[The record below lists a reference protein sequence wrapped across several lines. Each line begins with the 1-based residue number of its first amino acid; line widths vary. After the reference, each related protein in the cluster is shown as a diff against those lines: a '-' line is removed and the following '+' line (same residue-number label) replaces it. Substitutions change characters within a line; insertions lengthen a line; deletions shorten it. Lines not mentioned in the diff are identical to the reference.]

1 MLASAS
7 PHGWVADSRCVVIG
21 QGSNLFLSVCVCA
34 RALNPCSKQS
44 LYNNLCY
51 ACCGDGTQSSHQQ
64 RILVDAGHDLLQL
77 VPFCRFDLEELGRQE
92 VLLGVVVRLVD
103 CLL

>member
-1 MLASAS
+1 
-7 PHGWVADSRCVVIG
+7 
-21 QGSNLFLSVCVCA
+21 
-34 RALNPCSKQS
+34 
-44 LYNNLCY
+44 
-51 ACCGDGTQSSHQQ
+51 
-64 RILVDAGHDLLQL
+64 VDAGHDLLQL